1 MRGKFQRLMCSEVIE
16 MKYEKPVIEIV
27 RLEKSDIIVTS
38 TLNNGGTGG
47 STGGGN
53 GDFGDDNGSFGS

>member
-1 MRGKFQRLMCSEVIE
+1 